1 MVLRIRVPDMRRI
14 MQLNQR
20 SGRLRR
26 HFVLVVVTHKGIPRS
41 TSMRLAA
48 RLFTS
53 SMG

>member
-1 MVLRIRVPDMRRI
+1 MVLRIRVPDMCRI
-14 MQLNQR
+14 MQLNQCGR
-20 SGRLRR
+20 RLRR
-26 HFVLVVVTHKGIPRS
+26 HLVLVVVTHKGIPRS